1 KFKTPKG
8 KIVYG
13 GGGIVPDL
21 FVGLELEHGNENT
34 VYLMQSGIVGNF
46 VFEQLDQDRK
56 AFKGIKFADFKVKM
70 AASDV
75 YFNKFQKFLS
85 NNGLDLR
92 LVGNKA
98 IVKRYLNAEFARQLY
113 GEKYYYD
120 IVLKE
125 DAMIKA
131 LLKKK

>member
-1 KFKTPKG
+1 
-8 KIVYG
+8 
-13 GGGIVPDL
+13 
-21 FVGLELEHGNENT
+21 
-34 VYLMQSGIVGNF
+34 MQSGIVGNF

-56 AFKGIKFADFKVKM
+56 AFSGMKFADFKTKM
-70 AASDV
+70 AATDV
-75 YFNKFQKFLS
+75 YFTKFQKFLS

-92 LVGNKA
+92 LIGNKA

-113 GEKYYYD
+113 GEKYYYE

-131 LLKKK
+131 VLKKK